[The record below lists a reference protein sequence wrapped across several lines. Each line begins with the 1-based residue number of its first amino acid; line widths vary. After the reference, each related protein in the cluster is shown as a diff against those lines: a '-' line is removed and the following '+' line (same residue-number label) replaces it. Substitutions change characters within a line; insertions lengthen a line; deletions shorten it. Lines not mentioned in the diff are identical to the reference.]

1 MEPIAR
7 RDFVKGATLG
17 ALVFTVGGAE
27 VLLTA
32 GQARAQG
39 VPFRVLEADAVATL
53 EALGETL
60 AIGARQD
67 GIAHF
72 VDQQLT
78 VPPGHALLSLRVTEV
93 RPPYADFYRAA
104 LGGVDRAS
112 QALHQRGFA
121 ALEPA
126 EQHDFVDRLRQNR
139 IENWQGPS
147 QSFVYGTLRNDAVDV
162 VYGTVEGFARLGI
175 PYMPHILPQR
185 SW

>member
-1 MEPIAR
+1 MEEIAR
-7 RDFVKGATLG
+7 RDFVTGAALG

-32 GQARAQG
+32 RQARAQG
-39 VPFRVLEADAVATL
+39 VPIRVLQPEEVATL
-53 EALGETL
+53 EAVGETL

-78 VPPGHALLSLRVTEV
+78 VPPPHALLSLRVTEV
-93 RPPYADFYRAA
+93 RPPYVNFYRAA
-104 LGGVDRAS
+104 LGGIDHAS
-112 QALHQRGFA
+112 RALHQRGFA
-121 ALEPA
+121 ELDPN
-126 EQHDFVDRLRQNR
+126 EQHDLIDRLRQSKL
-139 IENWQGPS
+139 EGWQGPA